1 LKTHKEEPVMLKW
14 LRPVV
19 LGTVIGVLCCLA
31 VLLIFALLMA
41 MRDIPQA
48 AVMPMAVIAGAVGA
62 FIGGVLSARLAGSR
76 GMVYGAACG
85 ALMYLLIL
93 IAGFSLLQNV
103 NGLYAVIK
111 LFAVVASAAVGGV
124 YGVNSPKRSGRRQ

>member
-1 LKTHKEEPVMLKW
+1 MKTHKEEPVMLKW

-31 VLLIFALLMA
+31 VLLILALLMA
-41 MRDIPQA
+41 G
-48 AVMPMAVIAGAVGA
+48 AGGA
-62 FIGGVLSARLAGSR
+62 LFGGVMCARLAGSR
-76 GMVYGAACG
+76 GMLYGAACG
-85 ALMYLLIL
+85 SLMYLLIL